1 MKPWRTA
8 LAAVVVLA
16 AAGYVLHVGTAAP
29 ADPGDKKV
37 DNRVFELRIYYANAG
52 KMDALHAR
60 FKNHTNKLLEKHGMT
75 LIGFWTDEKEPQRK
89 LIYLV
94 AHKSKEAA
102 EASWKAFQADPDWI
116 TARNASEKDGKLV
129 EKVDRVWMNPTDY
142 SALK

>member
-1 MKPWRTA
+1 MNAWRYA
-8 LAAVVVLA
+8 LVPVAIVLA
-16 AAGYVLHVGTAAP
+16 AGFVFHAGAT
-29 ADPGDKKV
+29 DQGDKKV
-37 DNRVFELRIYYANAG
+37 DHRVFELRIYYANPG

-94 AHKSKEAA
+94 AHKSREAGDA
-102 EASWKAFQADPDWI
+102 NWKAFQADPDWK
-116 TARNASEKDGKLV
+116 AAKAESEKGGSLV
-129 EKVDRVWMNPTDY
+129 EKVDRVWLNPTEY

>member
-1 MKPWRTA
+1 MFTWRTA
-8 LAAVVVLA
+8 LVPLA
-16 AAGYVLHVGTAAP
+16 ALLAGAAIWHAGA

-102 EASWKAFQADPDWI
+102 ETNWKEFQADPDWI

-129 EKVDRVWMNPTDY
+129 EKVDRIWMNATDY